1 MHQHAHMPKDAGGS
15 QTLIHTPAV
24 GLAAH
29 AHEPQSPIYVFAI
42 ANEVKKATTCALLVG
57 PDVRGNI
64 NIATRR

>member
-29 AHEPQSPIYVFAI
+29 AHEPQSPIYVRD
-42 ANEVKKATTCALLVG
+42 
-57 PDVRGNI
+57 PQRGEQGNYMC
-64 NIATRR
+64 TFGWP